1 MITDFFTAI
10 SIGFFL
16 SFVLGPVFF
25 VLIETSITKGFKA
38 AISLD
43 LGVILADVFFITF
56 CYYTS
61 KQLVDNINNQPGL
74 FVLGGAILFIYGAY
88 IFTQRRKEDDRI
100 QLEESST
107 NYTGLFIKGFAL
119 NIINIAVLLFWA
131 GVILVVVPNLN
142 KNSSLGVL
150 SFFATILATYFL
162 TDVIKIFIAKK
173 LTSKIN
179 TKKHCGDKNNIKFN
193 LGRFRRCFNFKRS
206 ALTKTL
212 LVFYI
217 L

>member
-1 MITDFFTAI
+1 MLTDFFTAI

-25 VLIETSITKGFKA
+25 VLIETSITKGLA

-43 LGVILADVFFITF
+43 LGVVLADVFFIIF

-74 FVLGGAILFIYGAY
+74 FVLGGSILLVYGVY
-88 IFTQRRKEDDRI
+88 IFTQRKKEDKKI
-100 QLEESST
+100 QLKEAST
-107 NYTGLFIKGFAL
+107 NYIGLFIKGFAL

-142 KNSSLGVL
+142 RTNSLGVFT
-150 SFFATILATYFL
+150 FFTTILGTYFI
-162 TDVIKIFIAKK
+162 TDVLKIFIAKK

-179 TKKHCGDKNNIKFN
+179 TENTAIIKTILSLILVVSGAFII
-193 LGRFRRCFNFKRS
+193 LKG
-206 ALTKTL
+206 AL
-212 LVFYI
+212 
-217 L
+217 

>member
-1 MITDFFTAI
+1 MLTDLFTAV

-38 AISLD
+38 AVSLD
-43 LGVILADVFFITF
+43 LGVVLADVFFILF

-74 FVLGGAILFIYGAY
+74 FVLGGAILALYGAY
-88 IFTQRRKEDDRI
+88 IFTQRKKEDKKI
-100 QLEESST
+100 ELEESST
-107 NYTGLFIKGFAL
+107 NYFGLFIKGFAL

-142 KNSSLGVL
+142 KNNSLGVF
-150 SFFATILATYFL
+150 SFFATILATYFI
-162 TDVIKIFIAKK
+162 TDLIKLFVAKK
-173 LTSKIN
+173 LSSKIN
-179 TKKHCGDKNNIKFN
+179 KKNTSFIKIILSLILFIS
-193 LGRFRRCFNFKRS
+193 GA
-206 ALTKTL
+206 AL
-212 LVFYI
+212 I
-217 L
+217 LKGAL

>member
-1 MITDFFTAI
+1 MITDLFTAI

-25 VLIETSITKGFKA
+25 VLIETSITKGFRA

-43 LGVILADVFFITF
+43 LGVVLADVFFIIF

-61 KQLVDNINNQPGL
+61 KQLVDYINNQPGL
-74 FVLGGAILFIYGAY
+74 FVLGGSILLVYGAY
-88 IFTQRRKEDDRI
+88 IFTQRKKEDKKI

-107 NYTGLFIKGFAL
+107 NYIGLFIKGFAL

-142 KNSSLGVL
+142 KTNSLGVFT
-150 SFFATILATYFL
+150 FFTTILSTYFL
-162 TDVIKIFIAKK
+162 TDVLKIFIAKK

-179 TKKHCGDKNNIKFN
+179 TENTAIIKTI
-193 LGRFRRCFNFKRS
+193 LS
-206 ALTKTL
+206 LI
-212 LVFYI
+212 LVVSGAIIIAKGAF
-217 L
+217 

>member
-1 MITDFFTAI
+1 MFTDLFTAI

-25 VLIETSITKGFKA
+25 VLIETSITKGFRA

-43 LGVILADVFFITF
+43 LGVILADVFFIVF

-61 KQLVDNINNQPGL
+61 KQLVYNINNQPGL
-74 FVLGGAILFIYGAY
+74 FVLGGSILFLYGVY
-88 IFTQRRKEDDRI
+88 IFIQRKKEDQKI
-100 QLEESST
+100 ELEESST
-107 NYTGLFIKGFAL
+107 NYIGLFVKGFAL

-142 KNSSLGVL
+142 RTNSLGVFT
-150 SFFATILATYFL
+150 FFTTILASYFF
-162 TDVIKIFIAKK
+162 TDVLKIFIAKK

-179 TKKHCGDKNNIKFN
+179 TENTAIIKTI
-193 LGRFRRCFNFKRS
+193 LSLILVVSGTVLIFKG
-206 ALTKTL
+206 A
-212 LVFYI
+212 F
-217 L
+217 